1 MTFESLLPYF
11 WSYLGI
17 KKNLPRFKFKLL
29 APAVIYTFNH
39 RIIKTGQD
47 RITEGQPF
55 SVRIN
60 SNKTILDRYLLK
72 MYLKTSGY
80 VNSSAM

>member
-1 MTFESLLPYF
+1 MPS
-11 WSYLGI
+11 
-17 KKNLPRFKFKLL
+17 KFKLL
-29 APAVIYTFNH
+29 APEVIYTFNH

-55 SVRIN
+55 YVRIN